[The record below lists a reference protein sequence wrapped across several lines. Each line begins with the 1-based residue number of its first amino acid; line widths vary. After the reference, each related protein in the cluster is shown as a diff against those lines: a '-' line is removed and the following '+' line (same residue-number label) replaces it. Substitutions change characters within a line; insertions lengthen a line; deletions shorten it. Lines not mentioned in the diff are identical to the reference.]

1 MNDEQALRVLLADD
15 EQAFATTTAQLLT
28 RRGLPCETAESGEQ
42 ALERLR
48 DDHFDVLVADIK
60 MPGNDELALL
70 KAVGELVNNPA
81 VVLITGYPSVDTAA
95 LSVEL
100 GAFAYKIKPFDI
112 EDFVDTVRR
121 AGKYACMRR
130 RISDRTV
137 STRALLQQ
145 LISMRQSLRESRA
158 PDINQTARDYL
169 QLLLVNMADNAMEAT
184 ALLDCLDRDR
194 ADQPVRQLSHD
205 PESEALRNA
214 IEESVKVLE
223 RTRNAFKSKEL
234 ASLRR
239 RLTTLLE
246 ITAKSPTIA
255 AGRPDA

>member
-1 MNDEQALRVLLADD
+1 MNNEQALRVLLADD
-15 EQAFATTTAQLLT
+15 EQSFAHTTAKLLT
-28 RRGLPCETAESGEQ
+28 RRGLPCETASCGEE
-42 ALERLR
+42 ALKRLHDER
-48 DDHFDVLVADIK
+48 FDVLVADIK
-60 MPGNDELALL
+60 MPGNDELVLL
-70 KAVGELVNNPA
+70 KQVTSQVNNPA
-81 VVLITGYPSVDTAA
+81 VILITGYPSVDTAA

-121 AGKYACMRR
+121 AGESTCMRR
-130 RISDRTV
+130 RIADRTA
-137 STRALLQQ
+137 STRELLEQ
-145 LISMRQSLRESRA
+145 LVAMRHSLHKA
-158 PDINQTARDYL
+158 GATDINQTTREYL

-184 ALLDCLDRDR
+184 GLLDCLDKME

-246 ITAKSPTIA
+246 ITAKGPTIA